1 MMETVEG
8 KKLQGKH
15 VLYILL
21 GFFGV
26 MFIVNG
32 VFVFFA
38 LTSFSGLSV
47 QDSYKRG
54 LNYNIEIESAEYQ
67 SARGWKVDL
76 GVDNLGSNRV
86 HISLEV
92 ADKNGNKISGLGA
105 VATLRRPLGAD
116 KLISQ
121 TMLMSKGEFETEFVL
136 ETTGQW
142 DLTIEVVGGG
152 YDQPYR
158 LEKRI
163 WVK

>member
-1 MMETVEG
+1 MMETVKG

-26 MFIVNG
+26 MVAVNG

-54 LNYNIEIESAEYQ
+54 LNYNIEIKSAEYQ

-76 GVDNLGSNRV
+76 GVDALGGNRV
-86 HISLEV
+86 LISLKLK
-92 ADKNGNKISGLGA
+92 DKNGKNISRLGA
-105 VATLRRPLGAD
+105 VATLHRPLGAIKD
-116 KLISQ
+116 ISQ
-121 TMLMSKGEFETEFVL
+121 TMLKSKGSFETEFEVD
-136 ETTGQW
+136 TTGQW
-142 DLTIEVVGGG
+142 DLVIEVAGGG